1 MRKASLDAGEH
12 LLAYLKGLLFESLY
26 EPKVYCS
33 MEPETENLMKKK
45 KRRKKKRR
53 RHDDD
58 DNAIKTLVVGSS
70 KIMRIII

>member
-45 KRRKKKRR
+45 KRRKKKKED
-53 RHDDD
+53 DDD